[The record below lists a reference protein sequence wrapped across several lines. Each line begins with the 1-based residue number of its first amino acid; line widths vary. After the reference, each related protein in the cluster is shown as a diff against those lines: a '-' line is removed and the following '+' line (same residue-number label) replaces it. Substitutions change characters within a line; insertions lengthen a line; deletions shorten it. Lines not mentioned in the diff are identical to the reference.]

1 MCWQCD
7 HPDATYSDYLAHV
20 RDSIERYGWAVQTVE
35 RSGPHPP
42 WSYTVGL
49 TEFDLP
55 ELVVTG
61 MGVTRA
67 PHLLNDVA
75 EHVLH
80 AGRLRHGE
88 QIPLEGGP
96 LIEVVRVTEASAHL
110 LTAVEFYGDGIKA
123 LQLVHVDDR
132 GRWPWEVGYRG
143 VRGGQPVLG
152 ARASASTT
160 AA

>member
-7 HPDATYSDYLAHV
+7 HPEATRSDYLAHV
-20 RDSIERYGWAVQTVE
+20 RDCIESCGWAVQTVE

-49 TEFDLP
+49 TEYELP

-67 PHLLNDVA
+67 PDLLNDVA
-75 EHVLH
+75 EHAVH
-80 AGRLRHGE
+80 AGPLRHGE
-88 QIPLEGGP
+88 QIPLDGGP
-96 LIEVVRVTEASAHL
+96 QIEVVRVTEPSAHL
-110 LTAVEFYGDGIKA
+110 LTAVEFYGAGLQA
-123 LQLVHVDDR
+123 VQLVHADDR

-152 ARASASTT
+152 VRACESTSA
-160 AA
+160 A